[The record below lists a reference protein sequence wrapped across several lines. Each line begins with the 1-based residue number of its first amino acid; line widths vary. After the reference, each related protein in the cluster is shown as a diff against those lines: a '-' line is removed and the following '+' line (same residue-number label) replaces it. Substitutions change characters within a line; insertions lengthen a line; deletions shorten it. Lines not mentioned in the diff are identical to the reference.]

1 MLGDISSIDAG
12 ALVTGMGGGLA
23 LFLFGMRVMTQALK
37 VVAGASMKNLLA
49 RLTANRFSSALAGAL
64 ITSIVQ
70 SSSVTTVLVVGFVT
84 SGIMNLTQAI
94 GVIIG
99 ANIGTTITGQIIAFN
114 IAKYGLL
121 MISVGFFVELLSK
134 HERYRQIGKMLLG
147 LGLVFFG
154 MELMT
159 GATLPLRTWEP
170 FIHFIQKLERPLPG
184 IAVGLLFTALIQ
196 SSSAT
201 TGIVIVL
208 ASQGMVLPVAA
219 ISILLGANLGT
230 CMTALLS
237 AVGSPRESMQVA
249 VVHVL
254 FNMIGVAIWFFF
266 IPQLTRLVQV
276 ISPAD
281 VGRQIANAHTLF
293 NLSAAALLIWFTT
306 PLAWI
311 ARRLVPLRPAE
322 EVRGTVQYLDDFY
335 LDQPA
340 IALDRVRMEL
350 FRQSLIVHQML
361 IRLLDAIIGG
371 SPQELDQLRRDNAD
385 VDELQGAIVTWLG
398 RLSQQNLLD
407 PIPQRI
413 LNLIAISNY
422 LENMGDVIESNLV
435 EAARKAERRGAK
447 VSPGT
452 FEVIR
457 PLHERVVEASR
468 LTLEALQN
476 RDLKAAQ
483 EAAGSKPSVNRLA
496 YRATSHL
503 LSRLVANEP
512 NRLAV
517 FRFETDIIENL
528 KRLNTLTRR
537 IARIILEIEGSSD
550 AATEDSPKLNEPQ
563 SSND

>member
-1 MLGDISSIDAG
+1 
-12 ALVTGMGGGLA
+12 
-23 LFLFGMRVMTQALK
+23 
-37 VVAGASMKNLLA
+37 
-49 RLTANRFSSALAGAL
+49 
-64 ITSIVQ
+64 
-70 SSSVTTVLVVGFVT
+70 VLVVGFVT